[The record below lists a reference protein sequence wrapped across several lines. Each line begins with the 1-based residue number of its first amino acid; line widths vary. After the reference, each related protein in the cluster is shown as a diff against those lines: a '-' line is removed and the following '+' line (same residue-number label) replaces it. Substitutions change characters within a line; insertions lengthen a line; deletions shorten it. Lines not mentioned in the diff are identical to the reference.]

1 MFKNQ
6 WPRALQEKLVPSLI
20 LPSGSGRE
28 RNTRKVFP
36 AKRKASPS
44 RLRSRPF
51 RGTQPNERLPPPRR
65 NGRFFWRRDLAYC
78 SQTALIVPA
87 CKASSLLLPAVNRL
101 RSKPV
106 GQRLFH
112 FSACC

>member
-6 WPRALQEKLVPSLI
+6 FPHASQEKFVPSLI

-51 RGTQPNERLPPPRR
+51 KGTQPKERRPRQRR
-65 NGRFFWRRDLAYC
+65 NGRFFCRRDLAYC
-78 SQTALIVPA
+78 SHTALIVPP
-87 CKASSLLLPAVNRL
+87 CRASSLPPPAVNRL
-101 RSKPV
+101 RSKTL
-106 GQRLFH
+106 GQRLFP
-112 FSACC
+112 FRA